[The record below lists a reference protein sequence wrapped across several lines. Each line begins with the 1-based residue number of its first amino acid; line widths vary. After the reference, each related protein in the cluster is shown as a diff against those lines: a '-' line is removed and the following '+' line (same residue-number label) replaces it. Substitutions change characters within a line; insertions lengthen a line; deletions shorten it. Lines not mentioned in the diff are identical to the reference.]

1 MSSEREFDDL
11 FKILKTSETS
21 RAKGLGTPGRE
32 MTINDI
38 ARSAKSNRKLRREI
52 LHDLS
57 KLMEEGDYP
66 ATRLKKMMPKLR
78 RRSS

>member
-1 MSSEREFDDL
+1 MSSEKEFDDL

-21 RAKGLGTPGRE
+21 RAKGVGMPGRE

-38 ARSAKSNRKLRREI
+38 ARAAKSNRKSRRDI

-57 KLMEEGDYP
+57 KLMEEGNYP
-66 ATRLKKMMPKLR
+66 ATRLKKMVPKLR